1 MIVST
6 AKICIDMDEIS
17 FISTNAVRFKDGSI
31 LRDDFREVLE
41 VLSRHKAGY
50 VVWRDNSPP
59 PDEPQGT
66 EEPLTLEAKCK
77 ALLDRVEALEASLHD
92 VGIPVLEKIK

>member
-6 AKICIDMDEIS
+6 EKICIDMDDVS
-17 FISTNAVRFKDGSI
+17 FISRNAIRFKDGSI
-31 LRDDFREVLE
+31 LRDDFSGILKILE
-41 VLSRHKAGY
+41 AK
-50 VVWRDNSPP
+50 
-59 PDEPQGT
+59 
-66 EEPLTLEAKCK
+66 EPLTTEEKCQ